1 MSFNRG
7 TQSDGD
13 IVDKIKSVNWRGLVR
28 QATNKVKQYAMNLS
42 PLEIQVEEATNLDT
56 WGPHGSVMSDIS
68 DACFD
73 AEGYKQVLGVIARR
87 LQEKDERWRMCYKA
101 LLLLEYL
108 IKHGP
113 TKVAQDVASSSSVL
127 NRLQHFEYLDAN
139 GKDHGVNIRHRA
151 TEICD
156 LVGDPQRLR
165 EERAKA
171 AENKAKYTGVS
182 ASQMRSGSV
191 GFGSKSMN
199 ATSGGAFDRS
209 SLSRPGGDCAP
220 GQAVFGVTSGSLSS
234 TSHGPGFGGP
244 HDRVDP
250 VSSESVISPVTAT
263 QARIASM
270 KLSERSTLHVDGE
283 DTKPSSTKKRLSDVK
298 ANPKIAASLGLKVA
312 SPSKSSDIERSVMR
326 PERKEASPV
335 DLLGELEDPAR
346 EPKDVLQE
354 QDTAWNPF
362 GDDEKD
368 PFNTMKGNESRA
380 QAKLMDPFAISP
392 HVTQMDSQSVEAPQP
407 SMSEAEKKD
416 PFADLLL

>member
-1 MSFNRG
+1 MSFNRN
-7 TQSDGD
+7 TSQSDGD

-42 PLEIQVEEATNLDT
+42 PLEVQVEEATNLDT
-56 WGPHGSVMSDIS
+56 WGPHGSVMSDIA

-73 AEGYKQVLGVIARR
+73 PEGYKQVLGVIARR

-151 TEICD
+151 NEICE
-156 LVGDPQRLR
+156 LVSNPGRLK

-182 ASQMRSGSV
+182 ASQMKSGAV
-191 GFGSKSMN
+191 GFGSTSRSGSGFQSSSISRPVAEPSTFGPSSPSFVPTSSPSQSVVN
-199 ATSGGAFDRS
+199 ALEKMPPDENFRS
-209 SLSRPGGDCAP
+209 S
-220 GQAVFGVTSGSLSS
+220 
-234 TSHGPGFGGP
+234 
-244 HDRVDP
+244 P
-250 VSSESVISPVTAT
+250 VHAT

-270 KLSERSTLHVDGE
+270 KITERSSSYEESDE
-283 DTKPSSTKKRLSDVK
+283 KKPTRKKLSDVK
-298 ANPKIAASLGLKVA
+298 ANPKIAASLGLKIVT
-312 SPSKSSDIERSVMR
+312 PSKSAPPPQANQPVVVTE
-326 PERKEASPV
+326 PSPL
-335 DLLGELEDPAR
+335 DLLGELENPVVNTKPQDPYIKTGSGHKA
-346 EPKDVLQE
+346 PAAQKPDIVPSSS
-354 QDTAWNPF
+354 TI
-362 GDDEKD
+362 KD
-368 PFNTMKGNESRA
+368 PFE
-380 QAKLMDPFAISP
+380 AISG
-392 HVTQMDSQSVEAPQP
+392 TQSKPEASFDAFAMMPPVVSEPKQT
-407 SMSEAEKKD
+407 EAEKKD